1 MAEADNVSRET
12 TLAAYSKVC
21 ANVIPPW
28 TRSVP
33 YMCYASAG
41 RGQKAVHPI
50 RVSVG
55 QPQRPTVRTLGSPFG
70 QLRCPHFIWLEFTD
84 CGRHNRSVIERV
96 RRCIVRWTGD
106 CFT

>member
-12 TLAAYSKVC
+12 TSAAYSIVR
-21 ANVIPPW
+21 ANVMPPW

-55 QPQRPTVRTLGSPFG
+55 QP
-70 QLRCPHFIWLEFTD
+70 
-84 CGRHNRSVIERV
+84 
-96 RRCIVRWTGD
+96 
-106 CFT
+106 

>member
-12 TLAAYSKVC
+12 TSAACSIVR

-28 TRSVP
+28 TGSVP

-41 RGQKAVHPI
+41 RGQKAVHPV

-55 QPQRPTVRTLGSPFG
+55 QPQRPTVRT
-70 QLRCPHFIWLEFTD
+70 
-84 CGRHNRSVIERV
+84 
-96 RRCIVRWTGD
+96 
-106 CFT
+106 